1 MMNKNFHLIL
11 VILENHDR
19 EAEMG
24 WEDAYGD
31 EMKDRF
37 ITHNRTSIFIYQF
50 WIVNHFFFKDSGTNK
65 LLRT

>member
-31 EMKDRF
+31 KMKDRF
-37 ITHNRTSIFIYQF
+37 NTHNRASIFHIS
-50 WIVNHFFFKDSGTNK
+50 VLDCKPFFF
-65 LLRT
+65 